1 MNRTLRESLTKL
13 GLETDGDWVALFP
26 FALFRARN
34 TPYQL
39 SLTSLEIM
47 HGHPTPI
54 IPPLWYELIAPA
66 GETELPLKD
75 LDKSRP
81 L

>member
-1 MNRTLRESLTKL
+1 MNQTLRETLTKL
-13 GLETDGDWVALFP
+13 ALETDGDWVALFP
-26 FALFRARN
+26 YALFRARN

-47 HGHPTPI
+47 HGHPTPL
-54 IPPLWYELIAPA
+54 IPSLWSELIAPA
-66 GETELPLKD
+66 GETDLALKD
-75 LDKSRP
+75 LDKSRS